1 MHRAGFNV
9 TRLIETQPSDPDSLF
24 LGGLFLHP
32 NHTLP
37 PNFLSLIPHS
47 RSGRGLRKTV
57 RFEGLRGGGGGR
69 GLFLSVS
76 FSINGTEGDG
86 DEGYV
91 RESGQVLGQNG
102 IKKSTEEEEAAVV
115 LDKKGSGAMNTTK
128 HLWSGAV
135 AAMVSRLP
143 FYLTKPPHSIAKF
156 HFWLSS
162 ICIFL

>member
-1 MHRAGFNV
+1 M
-9 TRLIETQPSDPDSLF
+9 
-24 LGGLFLHP
+24 
-32 NHTLP
+32 
-37 PNFLSLIPHS
+37 
-47 RSGRGLRKTV
+47 
-57 RFEGLRGGGGGR
+57 RFEGLRGGGR

-143 FYLTKPPHSIAKF
+143 F
-156 HFWLSS
+156 
-162 ICIFL
+162 

>member
-9 TRLIETQPSDPDSLF
+9 ARLIESQPSDPDSLF

-37 PNFLSLIPHS
+37 PNFLCLIPRS
-47 RSGRGLRKTV
+47 RSGRGLTKTV
-57 RFEGLRGGGGGR
+57 RFEGLRGGGGGGGR

-115 LDKKGSGAMNTTK
+115 FAEDRRDTVQKGSGAMNITK

-143 FYLTKPPHSIAKF
+143 L
-156 HFWLSS
+156 
-162 ICIFL
+162 

>member
-1 MHRAGFNV
+1 M
-9 TRLIETQPSDPDSLF
+9 
-24 LGGLFLHP
+24 
-32 NHTLP
+32 
-37 PNFLSLIPHS
+37 
-47 RSGRGLRKTV
+47 
-57 RFEGLRGGGGGR
+57 RFEGLRGGGGGGGR

-115 LDKKGSGAMNTTK
+115 FAEDRRDTVQKGSGAMNTTK

-143 FYLTKPPHSIAKF
+143 FYLTKPPHFIANFSFLVIK
-156 HFWLSS
+156 HLYLLVTWVRSRNLSLRNETEIGVFVFS
-162 ICIFL
+162 YG